1 MLEPLWDEISL
12 VPVRKSEYRWGMPV
26 DLSALADPEH
36 TVVLLQECQEG
47 VIGATSVLPEL
58 ARSAQHGLIPAVARL
73 TAVARAAEIRVVH
86 CLAASRDDGF
96 GRHRNAPLF
105 LATHRSE
112 NRLVDGSPG
121 VEVAQ
126 GIDVGPEDL
135 VVKRLQGLTPFA
147 YSELDPILR
156 NEGIRTIVACG
167 VSLNVAILALTF
179 EAVTAGYSVVIPR
192 DAVAGVPSSYGE
204 AVLDNTLRA
213 VATLTST
220 DQLIGL
226 WQR

>member
-1 MLEPLWDEISL
+1 
-12 VPVRKSEYRWGMPV
+12 MPI
-26 DLSALADPEH
+26 DLAALADPRH

-47 VIGATSVLPEL
+47 VIGRGSVLPEL
-58 ARSAQHGLIPAVARL
+58 AKSAQEGLIPAVARL
-73 TAVARAAEIRVVH
+73 SAAARGVGARVVH
-86 CLAASRDDGF
+86 CLAVPREDGF

-112 NRLVDGSPG
+112 NRLVEGAPG
-121 VEVAQ
+121 VEVAR
-126 GIDVGPEDL
+126 GIEVGAEDL
-135 VVKRLQGLTPFA
+135 VVKRMQGLTPFA

-192 DAVAGVPSSYGE
+192 DAVAGVPTEYGE
-204 AVLDNTLRA
+204 AVLDYTLRA

-220 DQLIGL
+220 EELIGV
-226 WQR
+226 WEG